1 MSSYHKI
8 IYLKIICFLMIL
20 IINYLSFWYL
30 LSFLGIKG
38 INPIGFRDSFGLVFP
53 PYWFI
58 FIMFMISLAEYAVLA
73 TFFPLKKT

>member
-1 MSSYHKI
+1 MSNNRKI
-8 IYLKIICFLMIL
+8 LYLKILCLLIIL
-20 IINYLSFWYL
+20 IINFISFWYL

-58 FIMFMISLAEYAVLA
+58 FITFMISLAEYAVLA